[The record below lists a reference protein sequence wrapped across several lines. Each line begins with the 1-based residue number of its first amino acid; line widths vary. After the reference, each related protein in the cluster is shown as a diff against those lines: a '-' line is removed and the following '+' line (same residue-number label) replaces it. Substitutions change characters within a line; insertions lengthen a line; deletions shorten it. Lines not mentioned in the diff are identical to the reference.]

1 MAKVKTTITT
11 EDNATFVVIPEMRNG
26 MICWRQV
33 ATNN

>member
-1 MAKVKTTITT
+1 MRGKTTITT

-33 ATNN
+33 ATN